1 MTLRTRPARRR
12 LLDAAAELFYARGVN
27 ATGIDAVTARAGVAR
42 KSLYNNF
49 SSKDDL
55 VLAFLEERHEEWRAL
70 HRARSADA
78 GSPQERVLAVFD
90 AYIDH
95 AEQRSPEGFRG
106 CGLLNAA
113 AELPVG
119 APGRAV
125 VRAHKDEVEQLLA
138 EAVADMTADAGGA
151 RSRDDSVARAAHSA
165 GEAHTAGEAYRADA
179 GSAARD
185 EAVPGLA
192 EHLSLLVEGAVTKA
206 GLDGTIRRLVGARR
220 LAAQLVSA
228 PSVDAP
234 HSHDTR
240 HFHDT
245 RDSHEIRDSH
255 DAPHSREVPQ

>member
-1 MTLRTRPARRR
+1 MALRTRPARRR

-70 HRARSADA
+70 HRARLEETRT
-78 GSPQERVLAVFD
+78 PRERVLAVFD

-95 AEQRSPEGFRG
+95 AEWRSPQGFRG

-125 VRAHKDEVEQLLA
+125 VRAHKDEVERLL
-138 EAVADMTADAGGA
+138 EDAVADMVSGAEHA
-151 RSRDDSVARAAHSA
+151 RSGGDSVAH
-165 GEAHTAGEAYRADA
+165 AD
-179 GSAARD
+179 D
-185 EAVPGLA
+185 AVQAELAPGLA
-192 EHLSLLVEGAVTKA
+192 EHLSFLVEGAVTKA
-206 GLDGTIRRLVGARR
+206 GLDGTTRRLVRARR
-220 LAAQLVSA
+220 LAAQLIGA
-228 PSVDAP
+228 PSVDSP
-234 HSHDTR
+234 R
-240 HFHDT
+240 P
-245 RDSHEIRDSH
+245 H
-255 DAPHSREVPQ
+255 DAPQSREVPQSREIPHSREVSQ

>member
-49 SSKDDL
+49 SSKNNL

-119 APGRAV
+119 APGRAI

-151 RSRDDSVARAAHSA
+151 RSRDDSVARAAHTA
-165 GEAHTAGEAYRADA
+165 GEAHRADA

-220 LAAQLVSA
+220 LAAQLIGA

-240 HFHDT
+240 H
-245 RDSHEIRDSH
+245 SH